1 MLTWSAHRYECRA
14 YGEHV
19 VSPNNTFNRMYSDTF
34 SSEHGG
40 LKGLPL
46 APRHQLPLFT
56 AIAAHTQEA
65 VFITMSEDYRV
76 LSSKILYANR
86 ACRGLSGYSEQE
98 LVGRTVNTLF
108 REGPSPYPLEYLQTI
123 LRDEEPVRAAFHGY
137 RKDNTSYV
145 AHLSIIPVSDVVP
158 GVVFLIWIHHPSTP
172 ESSTKPEQAKDLQD
186 LKTMFLSMVSHEFRA
201 PLVGILGYAE
211 IIRHESTD
219 PIRAFAQHIEHYGK
233 RLLHTL
239 QDLLDLA
246 QLMSNEL
253 PVHIERLDIIPTTAA
268 VVRSYGPAA
277 RESNLHL
284 SVDAPTSPLYASID
298 PRLWQRVLSNVLANA
313 IKFTRSGSVQVT
325 ILEQDDQI
333 QVTVTDTGIGMQPPF
348 LDQAFD
354 AFTQASVGTT
364 RTHEGLGIG
373 LAVVQKM
380 VALMQ
385 GTIEITSSLDE
396 GSTVTIHLPA
406 AELPPGTPSAL

>member
-1 MLTWSAHRYECRA
+1 MLTWSAHRYERRA

-19 VSPNNTFNRMYSDTF
+19 VSPNDTFNRMYSDTF

-65 VFITMSEDYRV
+65 VFITMSEDYHV
-76 LSSKILYANR
+76 LSSKILYANK
-86 ACRGLSGYSEQE
+86 ACTHLSGYSEQE
-98 LVGRTVNTLF
+98 LVGRTVDTLF
-108 REGPSPYPLEYLQTI
+108 REKSAPYTLEHLQTV
-123 LRDEEPVRAAFHGY
+123 LREEKPIRTTFYAY
-137 RKDNTSYV
+137 RKDHTTYV
-145 AHLSIIPVSDVVP
+145 THLSIIPVSDVVP
-158 GVVFLIWIHHPSTP
+158 GMIFFVWLQYAPTP
-172 ESSTKPEQAKDLQD
+172 DPSTKPEHAKDVQD

-211 IIRHESTD
+211 IIQHESTD
-219 PIRAFAQHIEHYGK
+219 PIRAFAKHIEHYGK

-253 PVHIERLDIIPTTAA
+253 PLHIEKLDLVPTTAA
-268 VVRSYGPAA
+268 VVRLYEPAA

-284 SVDAPTSPLYASID
+284 SLDAPPIPLYALID
-298 PRLWQRVLSNVLANA
+298 PRLWQRVLSNLLSNA
-313 IKFTRSGSVQVT
+313 IKFTRSGTVHVT
-325 ILEQDDQI
+325 ILKRDDQI

-380 VALMQ
+380 IALMQ
-385 GTIEITSSLDE
+385 GTVEIASSLDE

-406 AELPPGTPSAL
+406 A